1 MAIAASL
8 LAHASLFTVL
18 VWQLGHQKTLA
29 EAPTISVQ
37 LVRPPRRERPPEA
50 ARPPAPEKAE
60 ATPLNPTLPPERP
73 AAAPP
78 TAIAPAPPPGGRVDG
93 VQQALRGRLG
103 CANAGEGDGAQSV
116 AEAVYACGA
125 QRLGHATRLIEDPA
139 LTEYVAERRI
149 ALEICLTS
157 NVQTRATASYETHPL
172 RRYFDAGANVV
183 LNTDN
188 RLMSG
193 ITLTDEYV
201 HAAEELDFSFDEL
214 CTIALNGFE
223 SAFLPPDERDALVA
237 NARAQIQELRG
248 ASA

>member
-73 AAAPP
+73 AAASP
-78 TAIAPAPPPGGRVDG
+78 TEIAPAPPPGGRVDG

-103 CANAGEGDGAQSV
+103 CANAALMRLTPEERERCRDQLAKAGRRDPSTAGLNLNRRGDYTVDDTPYLIRRPKNGCKVGAGGDTTPSGEQGA
-116 AEAVYACGA
+116 
-125 QRLGHATRLIEDPA
+125 
-139 LTEYVAERRI
+139 
-149 ALEICLTS
+149 
-157 NVQTRATASYETHPL
+157 
-172 RRYFDAGANVV
+172 AGGVSCAWQ
-183 LNTDN
+183 
-188 RLMSG
+188 
-193 ITLTDEYV
+193 
-201 HAAEELDFSFDEL
+201 F
-214 CTIALNGFE
+214 
-223 SAFLPPDERDALVA
+223 
-237 NARAQIQELRG
+237 
-248 ASA
+248 